1 MKTRVWGWMGWGL
14 SACMLKFCTL
24 LSRGGKGKGNIGVMS
39 HSMFS
44 MHKPSGDILM
54 FYVVK

>member
-1 MKTRVWGWMGWGL
+1 
-14 SACMLKFCTL
+14 MLKVL
-24 LSRGGKGKGNIGVMS
+24 YVAQQGGGKGNGNIGVMS